1 MLIVS
6 DVFIIIYFNFFFFAQ
21 FYYFILF
28 YYLCTHI
35 IFFHLCCL
43 LSQAS
48 LLLVFIVSDVYIMI
62 YLNLL
67 FIIFFCP
74 IWFYSLFNFAQYY
87 LNCFGD
93 TKARW
98 ILFSLSLQTFSSPLC
113 SIALPWTQIKP
124 QGQYFASPL
133 NYSNQIYFKLS
144 HVIDF
149 NIHSMEWQLMLITLF
164 TMSSQ
169 INLPLLVSS
178 ATNMFCATREP
189 WTFTVSANI
198 NHSSIF
204 SRILWFY
211 LRKSVCLQAPAHSHK
226 AC

>member
-1 MLIVS
+1 MCILWFIWIYIYYLFLPNLI
-6 DVFIIIYFNFFFFAQ
+6 
-21 FYYFILF
+21 FIL
-28 YYLCTHI
+28 Y
-35 IFFHLCCL
+35 
-43 LSQAS
+43 
-48 LLLVFIVSDVYIMI
+48 
-62 YLNLL
+62 
-67 FIIFFCP
+67 
-74 IWFYSLFNFAQYY
+74 FNFAQYY
-87 LNCFGD
+87 LNCFV
-93 TKARW
+93 
-98 ILFSLSLQTFSSPLC
+98 ILKLDEFSFSLSCRLSVLHYA

-149 NIHSMEWQLMLITLF
+149 NVHSMEWQLMLITLF

-169 INLPLLVSS
+169 INLPLLYIKVSS